1 MVVPPFEAGM
11 PLPTGLSHKSHHG
24 VVSLGSACKSVQ
36 TEDNK
41 LDSYASES
49 SVPSVAPVVSLSQ
62 NPNVADVDALSSIAE
77 ASSFD
82 DMERTIARAQQ
93 TKVC

>member
-11 PLPTGLSHKSHHG
+11 PLPTGLSHKSH
-24 VVSLGSACKSVQ
+24 VSLGSACKSVQ
-36 TEDNK
+36 TEDSK
-41 LDSYASES
+41 LHSYASES
-49 SVPSVAPVVSLSQ
+49 SVPSVVPVVNRSQ
-62 NPNVADVDALSSIAE
+62 NSNEADVDALSSIAE